1 MSDVTTQT
9 GPADR
14 SNTPAAVLAR
24 EVNRSW
30 RYGRIAESRTGFS
43 ARLTEKFQPE
53 TAEISRRACESTH
66 VVSVWLSG
74 STFSELHLDG
84 KQRFARTREG
94 GSFQLARAGE
104 SLRAVLSKASGRCLD
119 LYLPTSLIQS
129 TLEYEFGGAPP
140 DFQLQP
146 LGVEQDPDIYRTAQ
160 AVAREIESRQVGG
173 AAALDS
179 AALGLTSVL
188 IRRWSNLSP
197 RHATGKAAL
206 SPSQLR
212 RAIAYLNDNLT
223 VDISLADLADAVGL
237 STFHFARSFK
247 SATGVPPYRY
257 LLALRIERAKDLLA
271 NSPLSIS
278 DVAAAVGYEDQSQL
292 ARLFRKDV
300 GLTPSQYRTTRR
312 S

>member
-30 RYGRIAESRTGFS
+30 RYGRIAECRTGFS

-140 DFQLQP
+140 DFELQP
-146 LGVEQDPDIYRTAQ
+146 LGVEQDADIYRLAR
-160 AVAREIESRQVGG
+160 AVAGEIECHQVGG

-179 AALGLTSVL
+179 AALGLTSLL
-188 IRRWSNLSP
+188 IRKWSNLAP
-197 RHATGKAAL
+197 RHSPGKSTL

-212 RAIAYLNDNLT
+212 RAIAYLDDNLT
-223 VDISLADLADAVGL
+223 LDISLSDLADAVGL
-237 STFHFARSFK
+237 STFHFARAFK
-247 SATGVPPYRY
+247 SATGMPPYRY
-257 LLALRIERAKDLLA
+257 LLALRIARAKDLLA
-271 NSPLSIS
+271 KSALAIS

-292 ARLFRKDV
+292 ARRFRKEV
-300 GLTPSQYRTTRR
+300 GLTPSQYRTARR
-312 S
+312 G